1 MSFERRQPRGMNP
14 TMPVLTSTSTS
25 TSKLAR
31 AHRAAC
37 VLAIAAA
44 LGGCAL
50 APPQPWERGL
60 LAKPEMT
67 MGADPLDQ
75 RFVQHI
81 YGSKENASGGYGVG
95 GGGCGCN

>member
-1 MSFERRQPRGMNP
+1 MR
-14 TMPVLTSTSTS
+14 
-25 TSKLAR
+25 
-31 AHRAAC
+31 AC
-37 VLAIAAA
+37 VLLGAASV
-44 LGGCAL
+44 CAACSF
-50 APPQPWERGL
+50 APPQPWEKGD
-60 LAKPEMT
+60 LARPEMT